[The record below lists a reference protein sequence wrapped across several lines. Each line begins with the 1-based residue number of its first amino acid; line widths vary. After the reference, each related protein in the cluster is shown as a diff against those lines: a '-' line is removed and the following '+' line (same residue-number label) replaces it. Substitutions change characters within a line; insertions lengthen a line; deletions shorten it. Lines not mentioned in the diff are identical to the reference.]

1 MRLTFRVLTLLF
13 TLFLGS
19 ESVAQRLA
27 TDPVD
32 RTDTLQIIG
41 TKRSPQWVVKLSPL
55 ALFDVEGIVRAD
67 VERLVGNR
75 FSIQGGLGYGNQFTQ
90 PWRINNNSNT
100 NDRETWRAQAEWRV
114 YTKRERAPAR
124 WRPYRLITS
133 RPLGNYFAFESFYK
147 QVNARTEGTLQRG
160 CETGTCQFFEQYSA
174 RAIRFVTGFHLK
186 AGRQYAIRLS
196 EDNNRL
202 LIDYYMGFG
211 MRWRWFE
218 QRGIPPREDAG
229 ALTDFGFR
237 QGDPTSDWGSQAG
250 RFPSFAL
257 GIQLGY
263 AF

>member
-1 MRLTFRVLTLLF
+1 MKLTFRLLSLMC

-27 TDPVD
+27 ADPVGHP
-32 RTDTLQIIG
+32 DTLQIIG
-41 TKRSPQWVVKLSPL
+41 TNRPPQWVVKVSPL
-55 ALFDVEGIVRAD
+55 ALIDVEGIWRAD

-90 PWRINNNSNT
+90 PWRVNGNTNN

-114 YTKRERAPAR
+114 YTKRERGPTR

-133 RPLGNYFAFESFYK
+133 RPPLGNYFAIESFYK
-147 QVNARTEGTLQRG
+147 QVNAQITGTLQRG

-229 ALTDFGFR
+229 ALTVFR
-237 QGDPTSDWGSQAG
+237 QRDPTSDWGLQAG

-257 GIQLGY
+257 GIQVGY

>member
-1 MRLTFRVLTLLF
+1 MRLIFKVLACVGGLF
-13 TLFLGS
+13 IG
-19 ESVAQRLA
+19 VDAIAQRLTA
-27 TDPVD
+27 DPFG

-41 TKRSPQWVVKLSPL
+41 TKRPPQWVVKLSPL
-55 ALFDVEGIVRAD
+55 TIFDVEGFWRAD
-67 VERLVGNR
+67 VERLLGDR

-90 PWRINNNSNT
+90 PWRINNNSNS
-100 NDRETWRAQAEWRV
+100 NNRETWRAQAEWRV
-114 YTKRERAPAR
+114 YTKRERLPTR
-124 WRPYRLITS
+124 WQPYRLITS
-133 RPLGNYFAFESFYK
+133 RPLGNYFALESFYK
-147 QVNARTEGTLQRG
+147 QVNAQITGTLQRG

-229 ALTDFGFR
+229 ALTGLNFR
-237 QGDPTSDWGSQAG
+237 QADPTSDWGVQAG
-250 RFPSFAL
+250 RIPSFAM